1 MRCLNVRRD
10 ASRLRQQN
18 RELRCTLR
26 RNLGSI
32 LGDIRPLRTV
42 ISNYLWIETR
52 IMSVTEQP
60 SSALQFPALQP
71 PRRYLFGPGPSM
83 VHPRV
88 YEALSKPIVGHLD
101 PYFIQVM
108 ADVQQLLKTAYGTS
122 DGATLVISGTGS
134 AGMEA
139 AVTNFVEPGAK
150 LTVFA
155 NGFFSDRL
163 TEMAKRN
170 GAHVVRFEKPWG
182 DTFTDAE
189 AKEFIS
195 REKPKVVAYVHAE
208 TSTGALQSGNAICA
222 AAHESGALVIA
233 DCVTSL
239 GGVPVEFDHT
249 GIDIAYS
256 CTQKGLSSPPGLSP
270 MAMSPRAMEWL
281 RARTTP
287 SRSWYLDLKLIHDYS
302 TVSHRYHHTA
312 PISMFYALRE
322 ALLVINDEGIEN
334 RWERHRRSNRSF
346 VKGIEA
352 MGLRMHV
359 PEEHRIATLNTVC
372 VPAGIDEAKVRKRL
386 LDGPGIEIAGG
397 FGPLAGKV
405 FRIGVMGPLAT
416 EDNVQFFLKEFKKAL
431 SAEGYSI

>member
-1 MRCLNVRRD
+1 MS
-10 ASRLRQQN
+10 A
-18 RELRCTLR
+18 
-26 RNLGSI
+26 
-32 LGDIRPLRTV
+32 
-42 ISNYLWIETR
+42 IEQT
-52 IMSVTEQP
+52 IAP
-60 SSALQFPALQP
+60 HFPALQP

-108 ADVQQLLKTAYGTS
+108 GDVQQLLKSTFGTS

-139 AVTNFVEPGAK
+139 AVANFIEPGAK
-150 LTVFA
+150 FAIFA
-155 NGFFSDRL
+155 NGYFSDRL
-163 TEMAKRN
+163 TEMAKRQ
-170 GAHVVRFEKPWG
+170 GASVVRFEKGWG
-182 DTFTDAE
+182 EIFSDEE
-189 AKEFIS
+189 AAEFIH

-208 TSTGALQSGNAICA
+208 TSTGALQSGRAICA
-222 AAHESGALVIA
+222 AAHDVGALVIA

-239 GGVPVEFDHT
+239 GGVPVAFDQT
-249 GIDIAYS
+249 GIDVAYS
-256 CTQKGLSSPPGLSP
+256 CTQKGLSCPPGLSP
-270 MAMSPRAMEWL
+270 MAMSPRAMDYL

-322 ALLVINDEGIEN
+322 ALMVIAEEGIEN
-334 RWERHRRSNRSF
+334 RWERHRRCNRAF

-352 MGLRMHV
+352 LGLRMHV
-359 PEEHRIATLNTVC
+359 PEPNRIATLNTVC
-372 VPAGIDEAKVRKRL
+372 VAQGVDEAKVRKRL
-386 LDGPGIEIAGG
+386 LDEPGIEIAGG

-431 SAEGYSI
+431 SLEGYSI

>member
-1 MRCLNVRRD
+1 MS
-10 ASRLRQQN
+10 AIGQESS
-18 RELRCTLR
+18 TLH
-26 RNLGSI
+26 
-32 LGDIRPLRTV
+32 
-42 ISNYLWIETR
+42 
-52 IMSVTEQP
+52 
-60 SSALQFPALQP
+60 FPALEP
-71 PRRYLFGPGPSM
+71 PHRYLFGPGPSM

-88 YEALSKPIVGHLD
+88 YEALAKPIVGHLD

-108 ADVQQLLKTAYGTS
+108 ADVQQLLKTTFGTN

-139 AVTNFVEPGAK
+139 AVANFVEPGSTLA
-150 LTVFA
+150 VFA
-155 NGFFSDRL
+155 NGYFSDRL
-163 TEMAKRN
+163 TEMARRN
-170 GAHVVRFEKPWG
+170 GANVVRFEKPWG
-182 DTFTDAE
+182 DTFTDYE
-189 AKEFIS
+189 VREFIS

-208 TSTGALQSGNAICA
+208 TSTGALQPGQAICA
-222 AAHESGALVIA
+222 AAHDAGALVIA

-239 GGVPVEFDHT
+239 GGVPVEFDQT

-256 CTQKGLSSPPGLSP
+256 CTQKGLSCPPGLSP
-270 MAMSPRAMEWL
+270 MAMSPGAMDWL
-281 RARTTP
+281 RARSTP

-322 ALLVINDEGIEN
+322 ALLVIAEEGIEN
-334 RWERHRRSNRSF
+334 RWERHRRCHKSF

-359 PEEHRIATLNTVC
+359 PEEHRIATLNTVR
-372 VPAGIDEAKVRKRL
+372 VPEGVDEAKVRKRL

-416 EDNVQFFLKEFKKAL
+416 DDNLQFFLKEFKKAL
-431 SAEGYSI
+431 SA

>member
-1 MRCLNVRRD
+1 
-10 ASRLRQQN
+10 
-18 RELRCTLR
+18 
-26 RNLGSI
+26 
-32 LGDIRPLRTV
+32 
-42 ISNYLWIETR
+42 
-52 IMSVTEQP
+52 MSAIEQP
-60 SSALQFPALQP
+60 TALQFPALQP

-108 ADVQQLLKTAYGTS
+108 GDVQQLLKTAFGTN

-139 AVTNFVEPGAK
+139 AVVNFVEPGAK
-150 LTVFA
+150 LAVFA
-155 NGFFSDRL
+155 NGYFSDRL
-163 TEMAKRN
+163 TEMAKRQ
-170 GAHVVRFEKPWG
+170 GASVVRFEKAWG
-182 DTFTDAE
+182 ETYTDEE
-189 AKEFIS
+189 ARGFIA

-208 TSTGALQSGNAICA
+208 TSTGALQSGHAICA
-222 AAHESGALVIA
+222 AAHDAGALVIA

-239 GGVPVEFDHT
+239 GGVPVEFDKT
-249 GIDIAYS
+249 GIDVAYS
-256 CTQKGLSSPPGLSP
+256 CTQKGLSCPPGLSP
-270 MAMSPRAMEWL
+270 MAMSQRAMDFL
-281 RARTTP
+281 NSRTTP

-322 ALLVINDEGIEN
+322 ALMVISEEGIEN
-334 RWERHRRSNRSF
+334 RWERHRRCNRAF
-346 VKGIEA
+346 VKGIES

-359 PEEHRIATLNTVC
+359 PEAHRIATLNTVC
-372 VPAGIDEAKVRKRL
+372 VPEGVDEAKVRRRL

-416 EDNVQFFLKEFKKAL
+416 EDNVQFFLKEFKNAL
-431 SAEGYSI
+431 SAAGYSI

>member
-1 MRCLNVRRD
+1 M
-10 ASRLRQQN
+10 
-18 RELRCTLR
+18 
-26 RNLGSI
+26 
-32 LGDIRPLRTV
+32 TV
-42 ISNYLWIETR
+42 I
-52 IMSVTEQP
+52 EQAN
-60 SSALQFPALQP
+60 SALQYSALQP
-71 PRRYLFGPGPSM
+71 PHRYLFGPGPSM

-101 PYFIQVM
+101 AYFIQVM
-108 ADVQQLLKTAYGTS
+108 GDVQQLLKTAYGTT

-139 AVTNFVEPGAK
+139 AVTNFVEPGSK
-150 LTVFA
+150 LAVFA
-155 NGFFSDRL
+155 NGYFSDRL
-163 TEMAKRN
+163 TEMARRN
-170 GAHVVRFEKPWG
+170 GANVVRFEKAWG
-182 DTFTDAE
+182 ETYSDDE
-189 AKEFIS
+189 AKEFIA
-195 REKPKVVAYVHAE
+195 REKPAVVAFVHAE
-208 TSTGALQSGNAICA
+208 TSTGALQSGRAICA
-222 AAHESGALVIA
+222 AAHDAGALVIA

-239 GGVPVEFDHT
+239 GGVPVEFDAT
-249 GIDIAYS
+249 GIDVAYS
-256 CTQKGLSSPPGLSP
+256 CTQKGLSCPPGLSP

-322 ALLVINDEGIEN
+322 ALLVIAEEGIEH
-334 RWERHRRSNRSF
+334 RWERHRRSNKAF

-359 PEEHRIATLNTVC
+359 PAEHRIATLNTVC
-372 VPAGIDEAKVRKRL
+372 VPAGVDEAKLRKLL

-416 EDNVQFFLKEFKKAL
+416 EDNVQFFLREFKKAL
-431 SAEGYSI
+431 SAAGYSH

>member
-1 MRCLNVRRD
+1 MS
-10 ASRLRQQN
+10 AIEQS
-18 RELRCTLR
+18 TAA
-26 RNLGSI
+26 
-32 LGDIRPLRTV
+32 
-42 ISNYLWIETR
+42 YL
-52 IMSVTEQP
+52 
-60 SSALQFPALQP
+60 PALQP
-71 PRRYLFGPGPSM
+71 PHRYLFGPGPTM

-108 ADVQQLLKTAYGTS
+108 EDVQKLLKPIFGTN

-139 AVTNFVEPGAK
+139 SVANFVEPGAK
-150 LTVFA
+150 FAIFA
-155 NGFFSDRL
+155 NGYFSDRL
-163 TEMAKRN
+163 TDMAKRQ
-170 GAHVVRFEKPWG
+170 GADVVRFEKAWG
-182 DTFTDAE
+182 ETFADDE
-189 AKEFIS
+189 AADFIR
-195 REKPKVVAYVHAE
+195 REKPKVVGFVQAE
-208 TSTGALQSGNAICA
+208 TSTGALQSGRAICT
-222 AAHESGALVIA
+222 AAHEAGALVIG

-239 GGVPVEFDHT
+239 GGVPVAFDEI
-249 GIDIAYS
+249 GIDVAYS
-256 CTQKGLSSPPGLSP
+256 CSQKGLSCPPGLSP
-270 MAMSPRAMEWL
+270 MAMSPRAMEFL

-322 ALLVINDEGIEN
+322 ALMVITEESIEN
-334 RWERHRRSNRSF
+334 RWERHRRCNKAF
-346 VKGIEA
+346 VKAIEA

-359 PEEHRIATLNTVC
+359 PQEHRIATLNTVC
-372 VPAGIDEAKVRKRL
+372 VPAGVDEAKVRRRL

-416 EDNVQFFLKEFKKAL
+416 EENLEFFLQEFKKAL
-431 SAEGYSI
+431 KSEGYQS

>member
-1 MRCLNVRRD
+1 
-10 ASRLRQQN
+10 
-18 RELRCTLR
+18 
-26 RNLGSI
+26 
-32 LGDIRPLRTV
+32 
-42 ISNYLWIETR
+42 
-52 IMSVTEQP
+52 MSAIEQP
-60 SSALQFPALQP
+60 TALQFPALQP

-108 ADVQQLLKTAYGTS
+108 ADVQQLLKTAFGTN

-139 AVTNFVEPGAK
+139 AVVNFVEPGTK
-150 LTVFA
+150 LAVFA
-155 NGFFSDRL
+155 NGYFSDRL
-163 TEMAKRN
+163 TEMAKRQ
-170 GAHVVRFEKPWG
+170 GASVVRFEKAWG
-182 DTFTDAE
+182 ETYTDEE
-189 AKEFIS
+189 ARAFIA

-208 TSTGALQSGNAICA
+208 TSTGALQSGSAICA
-222 AAHESGALVIA
+222 AAHDAGALVIA

-239 GGVPVEFDHT
+239 GGVPVEFDKT

-256 CTQKGLSSPPGLSP
+256 CTQKGLSCPPGLSP
-270 MAMSPRAMEWL
+270 MAMSQRAMDFL
-281 RARTTP
+281 GARTTP
-287 SRSWYLDLKLIHDYS
+287 SRSWYLDLKLINDYS

-322 ALLVINDEGIEN
+322 ALMVITEEGIEN
-334 RWERHRRSNRSF
+334 RWERHRRSNRAF

-352 MGLRMHV
+352 LGLRMHV
-359 PEEHRIATLNTVC
+359 PEAHRIATLNTVC
-372 VPAGIDEAKVRKRL
+372 VPEGVDEAKVRRRL

-431 SAEGYSI
+431 SEEGYSI